1 MSMQR
6 QIWLAIVMT
15 AFIAFGGGLV
25 SSVIN
30 AKTYLESQLTQK
42 NTDNAHALALTI
54 SHSNPNKANAEAAV
68 NAMFD
73 SGHYEFIE
81 IRDAENK
88 TITERYAEDES
99 PKNDKQE
106 IESQKFKHLAKLI
119 PIRPVMGNAEINN
132 GWKQFGTVYV
142 SSNSDFAYATLH
154 RTIFQSSLAMLA
166 AGLLSGLLSYLILSR
181 FTKTLN
187 EVVKQVSAS
196 SKRNFFTIP
205 DTNVPELHKLT
216 KTVNN
221 TMHRLKEAFD
231 HEAQKLENMRKK
243 ACSDPLTGIANRE
256 FFLSILENVTQNELK
271 EGGILVFLRFADLA
285 DINARLGR
293 IESDALILAITQELN
308 SYTIGIENAFTGRL
322 NGSDFA
328 VLMPNLGAK
337 NSELARAILQ
347 NTHQIAQKWIDP
359 KQHLLVGSTTFK
371 FQAKVSDVLAKADK
385 VLLTAQNKSE
395 N

>member
-6 QIWLAIVMT
+6 QIWLAIMMT

-30 AKTYLESQLTQK
+30 AKSYLESQLSQK
-42 NTDNAHALALTI
+42 NIDNAHALALTL
-54 SHSNPNKANAEAAV
+54 SQSTPNKVNAEAAV

-81 IRDAENK
+81 IHDAEDK
-88 TITERYAEDES
+88 VMTERFSDDKH
-99 PKNDKQE
+99 PKFQY
-106 IESQKFKHLAKLI
+106 LTKLI
-119 PIRPVMGNAEINN
+119 HIRPFIGSAEINN

-154 RTIFQSSLAMLA
+154 KTIVESCLGMLL

-181 FTKTLN
+181 FTKSLN
-187 EVVKQVSAS
+187 DVVEQVSAS
-196 SKRNFFTIP
+196 SKRNFFTLP
-205 DTNVPELHKLT
+205 ETSVPELSKLT

-231 HEAQKLENMRKK
+231 HEEQKLETMRKK

-256 FFLSILENVTQNELK
+256 FFLSILDNATQQEMK
-271 EGGILVFLRFADLA
+271 QGGILVLVRVNDLSTL
-285 DINARLGR
+285 NETLGR
-293 IESDALILAITQELN
+293 SQADALILAIAKALN

-328 VLMPNLGAK
+328 VLMPNSASKHDALGH
-337 NSELARAILQ
+337 LILQ
-347 NTHQIAQKWIDP
+347 DVHKVAKKWLDP
-359 KQHLLVGSTTFK
+359 EAYIVVGATGFK
-371 FQAKVSDVLAKADK
+371 FQDKVSEVLTKANEFLKEAKR
-385 VLLTAQNKSE
+385 
-395 N
+395 